1 MLFTGRH
8 FVLSD
13 QNVFFGKMDL
23 GYILGFLDN
32 FTSFTKALI
41 LMEENWI
48 VEGMIAYPFRCE
60 NSPFRTIP
68 LELVLQLSKLQSI
81 PTNLYTAGI

>member
-1 MLFTGRH
+1 
-8 FVLSD
+8 
-13 QNVFFGKMDL
+13 MDL
-23 GYILGFLDN
+23 GYILSFLDN
-32 FTSFTKALI
+32 LTSFTKALI

-48 VEGMIAYPFRCE
+48 VEGMIAYPFHCE
-60 NSPFRTIP
+60 NSPFRTTP